1 MGYGLKPMRL
11 PQFKGSMTSS
21 EQLWYLV
28 ASIIAWR
35 YYSDPGSQHPELL
48 RRPSWSS
55 VGLLRSLRP
64 FRRLFVNGLLVLGG
78 LLFLFDHLWLRM
90 AYCLCVLLAD
100 YVSFAAYGGHTGF
113 IFVYFAMA
121 LVVPDHQGALRWIVA
136 HQLGAPAFNKLRI
149 GGWRLDVEGS

>member
-64 FRRLFVNGLLVLGG
+64 FRRLFVNGLLVLSG